1 MAVVNYDIIF
11 IYLIIGQLD
20 GYMFEGYLTLN
31 SYGCFYEK
39 YVLLIEIVIII
50 IDKTLIFLY
59 DYSSLRLLYY

>member
-1 MAVVNYDIIF
+1 
-11 IYLIIGQLD
+11 
-20 GYMFEGYLTLN
+20 MFEGYLILD
-31 SYGCFYEK
+31 SYGYFYVK